1 MNRRNV
7 IVCLVVVSFLVVG
20 YLFYHKDPDVTMV
33 QELAPTAP
41 VTEESVSSKIV
52 VYVTGAVVTSDVY
65 SMPAG
70 ARVGD
75 VLTLAVLTDEADPE
89 QLNLAEPLVDG
100 TKIHVPKIGETEPV
114 TAEESETVNGVH
126 VNSATKEELMTVPG
140 IGPAKADAILA
151 HLKQNGPFR
160 SYEALGDV
168 KGFGEKTLESMKPYL
183 LVP

>member
-20 YLFYHKDPDVTMV
+20 YLFYQKEPNVTMV
-33 QELAPTAP
+33 EELTPAAPA
-41 VTEESVSSKIV
+41 VEEPVSSEVI
-52 VYVTGAVVTSDVY
+52 VYVTGAVVTADVY
-65 SMPAG
+65 SMPVG
-70 ARVGD
+70 SRVGD

-100 TKIHVPKIGETEPV
+100 TKIHVPKIGEAAPV
-114 TAEESETVNGVH
+114 TIGDTEAVNGVH